1 MSEEIICPHCNEEQ
15 EYQGG
20 RHHTEVFFSEGNHN
34 LECYQCGEVF
44 SVNTETIY
52 VYEVEEMED

>member
-1 MSEEIICPHCNEEQ
+1 MKEEIICPYCNEEQ

-20 RHHTEVFFSEGNHN
+20 RCHSKVFFSEGYHK

-44 SVNTETIY
+44 QVNTETRY
-52 VYEVEEMED
+52 VYEVEELEE